1 MIRKM
6 MFALGAAALIA
17 PGAAGA
23 QAVALPNDQ
32 SKAFSE
38 CVVLSTTGRDR
49 LVLVRWVAVSIGSS
63 NRLQDAI
70 TVNPGAKEDADRKM
84 GELFTRLF
92 TVDCRKEAAPLLRGN
107 DNVGVRAAFGELGR
121 IAMSELTNDPQ
132 LEQVLTGFIQ
142 YADLEAVAEVAK

>member
-6 MFALGAAALIA
+6 MFVLGAAALMV
-17 PGAAGA
+17 PGPASSQGFAF
-23 QAVALPNDQ
+23 PNDQ

-49 LVLVRWVAVSIGSS
+49 IVLVRWVAVSIGSS
-63 NRLQDAI
+63 DRLQDAI
-70 TVNPGAKEDADRKM
+70 TVKPGAKEEVDRKM

-92 TVDCRKEAAPLLRGN
+92 TVDCRKEAAPLLKGN
-107 DNVGVRAAFGELGR
+107 DNVGVEAAFGELGR

-132 LEQVLTGFIQ
+132 LEQILTGFVQ
-142 YADLEAVAEVAK
+142 YADLEALAEVAK